1 MYYVLQ
7 NLDTFYVIDPSMVK
21 LKEFKT
27 FNEASEF
34 CKYLNNQLELNQSNF
49 SQFSSDLMY
58 SSPLYNAPTSI
69 PQPFQTSTGMLQNQK
84 FIYPTASPGVSYGNI
99 TINCGGMS
107 RAVPEVPIGN
117 YDYQQ
122 FMPKNT
128 NKALEE
134 TSPAIKLDEPKKTEP
149 IKSPFSQNENANRIK
164 KARENYLKD
173 ESLTSSALLQKNNFT
188 HEPTYELAD
197 PNSFLTQ
204 TEINNFI
211 SKLE

>member
-7 NLDTFYVIDPSMVK
+7 NLDTFYVIDPSMIK

-34 CKYLNNQLELNQSNF
+34 CKYLNNQLEINQTNF
-49 SQFSSDLMY
+49 SQFNSDLMY
-58 SSPLYNAPTSI
+58 SSPN
-69 PQPFQTSTGMLQNQK
+69 PQPFQTSTGLLQNQR
-84 FIYPTASPGVSYGNI
+84 FIYPTTSPGVTYGNI

-122 FMPKNT
+122 FIPKNT
-128 NKALEE
+128 NQSSQNSPEE
-134 TSPAIKLDEPKKTEP
+134 VPPAIKLDEPKKTEP
-149 IKSPFSQNENANRIK
+149 IKSSFSQNDDINHIK
-164 KARENYLKD
+164 KAKENYLKD
-173 ESLTSSALLQKNNFT
+173 ESLATAALLQKNDFIY
-188 HEPTYELAD
+188 EPTYELED